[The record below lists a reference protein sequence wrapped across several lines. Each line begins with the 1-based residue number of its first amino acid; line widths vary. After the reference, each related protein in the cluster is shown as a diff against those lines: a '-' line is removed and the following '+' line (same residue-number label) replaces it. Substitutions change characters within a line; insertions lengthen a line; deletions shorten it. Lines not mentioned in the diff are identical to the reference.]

1 MALLKHTINTFESR
15 IFLNNASFIP
25 QSDGNYAVEII
36 ENGCADT
43 SSCISFVLSDVVEDT
58 FKDNISIYL
67 NPNNGV
73 LFLEFQSIQELV
85 HISLFSI
92 KGQKIQDYS
101 FSHSNKAKIE
111 FDGPAGVYFLKI
123 INSNNKQKVVGVIY
137 K

>member
-1 MALLKHTINTFESR
+1 M
-15 IFLNNASFIP
+15 
-25 QSDGNYAVEII
+25 
-36 ENGCADT
+36 
-43 SSCISFVLSDVVEDT
+43 LSDVVEDT
-58 FKDNISIYL
+58 FKDNISIYP
-67 NPNNGV
+67 NPTNGA

-85 HISLFSI
+85 HVSLFSI

-123 INSNNKQKVVGVIY
+123 INSDNKQKVVSVIY